1 MKTPSRRRVLG
12 ITIGVLATILVL
24 DLATW
29 AVHVQWRDAAIERL
43 GIVTEQIETL
53 AAQLAEDDDWIE
65 RNARLTQQYSQHDQF
80 ASRIEARGR
89 RRTAHNALVD
99 SYNEQ
104 ARWLYRRFYLALTP
118 TPQAPLRERW
128 DP

>member
-1 MKTPSRRRVLG
+1 MT
-12 ITIGVLATILVL
+12 
-24 DLATW
+24 D
-29 AVHVQWRDAAIERL
+29 
-43 GIVTEQIETL
+43 QIEAL
-53 AAQLAEDDDWIE
+53 AVQLAEDDDWVE
-65 RNARLTQQYSQHDQF
+65 RNSRLTQQYSQHDQF

-104 ARWLYRRFYLALTP
+104 VRWLYRRFYLALTP
-118 TPQAPLRERW
+118 APEPPLRERW

>member
-1 MKTPSRRRVLG
+1 MKTLSGKRVLG
-12 ITIGVLATILVL
+12 ITIGVLATLLVL

-29 AVHVQWRDAAIERL
+29 AVHVQWRDAAVEKL
-43 GIVTEQIETL
+43 GIVTDQIEVL
-53 AAQLAEDDDWIE
+53 AVQLAEDDEWIE
-65 RNARLTQQYSQHDQF
+65 RNSRLTQQYSQHDQF

-89 RRTAHNALVD
+89 RRTTHNALVD

-104 ARWLYRRFYLALTP
+104 IRWLYRRFYLALAP
-118 TPQAPLRERW
+118 APEAPLRERW